1 MPLDFRSRDE
11 DGFSVKRFLKTFGAG
26 VAVFLLFM
34 AFGYYGLGPRI
45 TVSEEGRLRLRLTNP
60 PTDTAQPE
68 ASSPESNPMPK
79 VVVQEKLP
87 PDVTAGTGVII
98 GAREVAPFDYE
109 RYQQKRRERRSE
121 PVAPVEEIPTD
132 EPPPLED
139 EYFVPDEPA
148 EPPASE
154 PPAPEPPEP
163 PPAESPQPQA
173 PPDTPQRTESEP
185 QETALYRVQ
194 VGVYESRENANQVVQ
209 SLIASGLEASV
220 VPFQRDGITFYRV
233 QALVTRDREKAEAL
247 KNQLVSRGFP
257 AVVVKAQSGTDT
269 PDTAKAETPRDTW
282 QSPKYRVRVQQD
294 RSLPTGHLR
303 KTRGHKSQHANK
315 SLLILARHEHLLR
328 KMRGHE
334 SRHAKP
340 QRQRGEDRHHPKLM
354 QWHNAPAHAGAKQKR
369 ARAGKGEHKQK
380 KRKGGSPP
388 LKRAH

>member
-34 AFGYYGLGPRI
+34 AFGYYGLGPRL

-60 PTDTAQPE
+60 PTDTAPPE
-68 ASSPESNPMPK
+68 ASSPESKPMPK
-79 VVVQEKLP
+79 VMVQEKLP
-87 PDVTAGTGVII
+87 PEVTAGTGVII
-98 GAREVAPFDYE
+98 GSREVAPFDYE
-109 RYQQKRRERRSE
+109 RYQQKRRERCSK
-121 PVAPVEEIPTD
+121 PVAPVEETPTD

-154 PPAPEPPEP
+154 PPVQEPPTP
-163 PPAESPQPQA
+163 SPAEPKPQE

-209 SLIASGLEASV
+209 SLIASGFEASV

-233 QALVTRDREKAEAL
+233 QVLVTRDRAKAEAL

-257 AVVVKAQSGTDT
+257 AVMA
-269 PDTAKAETPRDTW
+269 
-282 QSPKYRVRVQQD
+282 RVQ
-294 RSLPTGHLR
+294 
-303 KTRGHKSQHANK
+303 
-315 SLLILARHEHLLR
+315 
-328 KMRGHE
+328 
-334 SRHAKP
+334 
-340 QRQRGEDRHHPKLM
+340 
-354 QWHNAPAHAGAKQKR
+354 
-369 ARAGKGEHKQK
+369 
-380 KRKGGSPP
+380 
-388 LKRAH
+388 

>member
-1 MPLDFRSRDE
+1 MPLDFRSYDE
-11 DGFSVKRFLKTFGAG
+11 EGFSVKRFLKTFGAG

-34 AFGYYGLGPRI
+34 AVGYYGLGPRL
-45 TVSEEGRLRLRLTNP
+45 TVSEEGRLQLRLSNP

-68 ASSPESNPMPK
+68 ASSPESKPMPK

-98 GAREVAPFDYE
+98 GSREVAPFDYE

-121 PVAPVEEIPTD
+121 PVAPVEETPTD

-154 PPAPEPPEP
+154 PPAPESPAPESPAPEPPEP

-173 PPDTPQRTESEP
+173 PPDTPQHIESEP

-209 SLIASGLEASV
+209 SLIASGFEASV

-247 KNQLVSRGFP
+247 KNQLVSKGFP
-257 AVVVKAQSGTDT
+257 AVVVGAQ
-269 PDTAKAETPRDTW
+269 
-282 QSPKYRVRVQQD
+282 
-294 RSLPTGHLR
+294 
-303 KTRGHKSQHANK
+303 
-315 SLLILARHEHLLR
+315 
-328 KMRGHE
+328 
-334 SRHAKP
+334 
-340 QRQRGEDRHHPKLM
+340 
-354 QWHNAPAHAGAKQKR
+354 
-369 ARAGKGEHKQK
+369 
-380 KRKGGSPP
+380 
-388 LKRAH
+388 